1 MVNPNDIA
9 IETTAAGVVGN
20 HGGRPP
26 DSVITLD
33 GSTALERPYSPSVTE
48 IQPSTKKGRC
58 MGNAIATGGFNAKD
72 QEGDLD
78 MNLEDGI
85 SDSMELIEGT
95 IPSKTDNQNVN
106 FGSEWGSLP
115 DAPSFKDKLLGS
127 AGVLRN
133 LASLSELDVDVKEED
148 VVCGITPV
156 EVIADVESVTS
167 RDLNELYGPWMQVVD
182 RRKRVQLQNKDVTSM
197 AIGNSGKVDHRSRFD
212 VLADVPDNNGIGTE
226 PTLQEAPNLPQV
238 RNSLKYISVVQ
249 RVQLVSSLS
258 RNHPC
263 RQEVEWRIWQRL
275 LQVKLVLNKFWVEL
289 ASSEKVVMAKSTLS
303 DDKNVAVQVLE
314 PRCA

>member
-148 VVCGITPV
+148 V
-156 EVIADVESVTS
+156 
-167 RDLNELYGPWMQVVD
+167 R
-182 RRKRVQLQNKDVTSM
+182 
-197 AIGNSGKVDHRSRFD
+197 IGGKVDHRSRFD

-314 PRCA
+314 PSMLSGSKEVRGRILPSSLKGGSSRVNSKAQGVNLSIK